1 MKKLGLFENF
11 FQNFCPFF
19 VTWGAK
25 SKMCSKNTTFRKKK
39 ILESIVA
46 PREKSSRAFHQNIKT
61 KKRTRGFL
69 SSVNWCGGNFFFSEI
84 FFGLR
89 SAKTAKSEPPEVDF
103 IVNIFT
109 INYFQKKFIG
119 ILEPQCHKLSKNI
132 YIISWQ

>member
-11 FQNFCPFF
+11 FQNFWPFF

-39 ILESIVA
+39 ILESFVA

-69 SSVNWCGGNFFFSEI
+69 SSVNWCGGNFFFPKFFLVSDQQKPQNPSPQRSNLLSI
-84 FFGLR
+84 FSQLIIFR
-89 SAKTAKSEPPEVDF
+89 KS
-103 IVNIFT
+103 
-109 INYFQKKFIG
+109 
-119 ILEPQCHKLSKNI
+119 S
-132 YIISWQ
+132 